1 MTATSTASADRPSA
15 LRFGHRHLLG
25 IDGLQPSDISALLD
39 LSENAIEVSRQV
51 EKKLSTLR
59 GRTQINLFFEASTRT
74 QSSFELA
81 GKRLGADV
89 MNMSVASS
97 SVKKGETLVDTAAT
111 LNAMRPDIIVVRHHA
126 AGAVQLLARK
136 VGCSVINAGD
146 GAHEHPTQAL
156 LDALTIRRHK
166 SDLQGLIVAICGDIL
181 HSRVARSNLLLLH
194 AMGARVRLC
203 GPSTLIPAGIERL
216 GCDVFTSM
224 RDALDGADVVMMLR
238 LQRERMHAALIPSTR
253 EYFRYYGLD
262 AQKLAFAKPDALV
275 MHPGPMNRGV
285 EIDPEVAESTQSVIN
300 EQVEMGVAV
309 RMAVL
314 DALAHHLPS
323 GDPEPNRLEH

>member
-1 MTATSTASADRPSA
+1 MTSSDIAPSTGSSAQ
-15 LRFGHRHLLG
+15 RFGHRHLLG
-25 IDGLQPSDISALLD
+25 IENLSPLDIQALLD
-39 LSENAIEVSRQV
+39 LSQDAIAVSRKV

-136 VGCSVINAGD
+136 VGCSVVNAGD

-156 LDALTIRRHK
+156 LDALTILQHK
-166 SDLQGLIVAICGDIL
+166 GDLRGLVVAICGDIK
-181 HSRVARSNLLLLH
+181 HSRVARSNLILLN
-194 AMGARVRLC
+194 AMGAQVRLC
-203 GPSTLIPAGIERL
+203 GPSTLMPASVERL
-216 GCDVFTSM
+216 GCKVFTSM
-224 RDALDGADVVMMLR
+224 RDALNGADVVMMLR
-238 LQRERMHAALIPSTR
+238 LQRERMHASLIPSTR

-262 AQKLAFAKPDALV
+262 AAKLALAKPDALV

-285 EIDPEVAESTQSVIN
+285 EIDPEVAESAQSVIN

-314 DALAHHLPS
+314 DALAHHLPA
-323 GDPEPNRLEH
+323 GKEEAH